1 MRSQESGVRSQEP
14 PPELSLVI
22 PVYNEVEN
30 LRPLC
35 DAIRKALDPLG
46 RAYEVVFVDDGST
59 DGSGELLR
67 DLRRGDARLRV
78 LRFDRNH
85 GQTAAFDAGFKAARG
100 RVIVTLDADLQNDP
114 GDIPLLLDRI
124 GEYDAVCGWRRDRKD
139 SWSKR
144 IGSLIANTV
153 RNRATGEEIHDT
165 GCSLKAFRRECLE
178 GLTLYKGMHRFLP
191 TLVKMRGFR
200 VVEVP
205 VSHHPRRAGT
215 SKYTNL
221 GRIFGPLCDLWAVR
235 WMQRRQL
242 RYVVKEEK

>member
-1 MRSQESGVRSQEP
+1 MTI
-14 PPELSLVI
+14 ELSLVI

-30 LRPLC
+30 LRPLAE
-35 DAIRKALDPLG
+35 AIRKVLDPLG
-46 RAYEVVFVDDGST
+46 RFYEVVFVDDGSS
-59 DGSGELLR
+59 DGSGALLR
-67 DLRRGDARLRV
+67 ELRRVDARLRV

-100 RVIVTLDADLQNDP
+100 AVVVTLDADLQNDP

-124 GEYDAVCGWRRDRKD
+124 GEYDAVCGWRRERRD

-144 IGSLIANTV
+144 IGSRLANAV

-221 GRIFGPLCDLWAVR
+221 GRLFGPLFDLWAVR

-242 RYVVKEEK
+242 RYEVKEET